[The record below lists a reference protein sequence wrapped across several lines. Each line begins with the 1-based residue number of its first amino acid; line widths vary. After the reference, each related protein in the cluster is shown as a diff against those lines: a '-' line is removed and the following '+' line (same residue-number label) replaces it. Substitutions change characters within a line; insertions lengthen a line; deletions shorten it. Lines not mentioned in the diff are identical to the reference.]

1 MAGKP
6 GDRSDEPRKVV
17 DMRAE
22 PEDAGC
28 GGTDDGRYDHVSLP
42 SNLPP
47 MNALTSSKWEP
58 DEGVPSQPQLE
69 PIAEVTVLDP
79 RLEEL
84 EPMIGRGDWGAIAAK
99 LGPFDNAGAL
109 PPQLGL
115 IYAIA
120 ENEVQLIPRGGRA
133 ETNNA
138 TDLALRC
145 VASMCNV
152 PEQSGFALVIAKRL
166 LRKNPT
172 TLRGQVV
179 VPAARKSPSPV
190 LLIVMLVV
198 GAALGWFVRRVL
210 PG

>member
-6 GDRSDEPRKVV
+6 GDRSDEPRRVV

-22 PEDAGC
+22 PEDGD
-28 GGTDDGRYDHVSLP
+28 GKPEDGRYDHVSLP

-58 DEGVPSQPQLE
+58 DEAASSHPELE
-69 PIAEVTVLDP
+69 PIGEVTVLDP

-84 EPMIGRGDWGAIAAK
+84 ETMIGRGDWGAIAAK
-99 LGPFDNAGAL
+99 LGPFENAGTL

-120 ENEVQLIPRGGRA
+120 ENEVQLLPRGGRVEA
-133 ETNNA
+133 NNT

-172 TLRGQVV
+172 TFRGPVTV
-179 VPAARKSPSPV
+179 LPAPKSTSP
-190 LLIVMLVV
+190 LLLLAMLVV
-198 GAALGWFVRRVL
+198 GAAVGWLVGRVL
-210 PG
+210 HL